1 MLFFASVPTYVHTL
15 NLIAIVLVIFFQN
28 KEPTTRF
35 AWIVLLIFLPLA
47 GFFLYMLF
55 GHNYSRRERLRYS
68 DKLLE
73 ELNSYF
79 REQVER
85 TERMDFANKR
95 FVQLARM
102 NMVNDQARLSQNNK
116 VEIFTRG
123 EDKFTRL
130 MQDIREAR
138 EYIHLL
144 YFIFRTDELGRAIIE
159 LLTEKARQGV
169 EVKVVFD
176 DLGSVRTS
184 RSAWRELRRAGGKVH
199 HYSPLLNIFATN
211 YRNHTKLAV
220 MDGRIGYIGG
230 MNIGQEYIR
239 GRKKLTPWRDTHL
252 RVEGTAAG
260 SMNTIFL
267 LDYAYAS
274 GKADHVDDLN
284 RFFKPAESFD
294 GNTSMQILTSSPR
307 PGKYHIHNAYAKM
320 IAAAERHLFIHTP
333 YLIPDRTIME
343 TLVNAA
349 ASGVDVRIMLP
360 GIPDKAFVYYASLYY
375 ARKLFKQGVKI
386 YFYNGFLHSKMVL
399 VDGQVLSIGS
409 ANMDIRSL
417 YLSYEANVCIY
428 DRKLAEEQREQFE
441 KDIQNCRLVREDY
454 FNSLPLPVRML
465 MPVSQLFS
473 PLL

>member
-1 MLFFASVPTYVHTL
+1 MLFFTSVPTYVHTL
-15 NLIAIVLVIFFQN
+15 NFVAIVLVIFFQN

-68 DKLLE
+68 DELLD
-73 ELNSYF
+73 ELNAYF
-79 REQVER
+79 REQVES
-85 TERMDFANKR
+85 TERMDFADKR

-116 VEIFTRG
+116 VEIFVHG
-123 EDKFTRL
+123 EEKFTRL

-138 EYIHLL
+138 EYVHLL
-144 YFIFRTDELGRAIIE
+144 YFIFRTDELGRAIID
-159 LLTEKARQGV
+159 LLTEKAAQGV

-176 DLGSVRTS
+176 DLGSVGVS
-184 RSAWRELRRAGGKVH
+184 RKAFRKLRRAGGKVF
-199 HYSPLLNIFATN
+199 HYSPLLNIFTTN
-211 YRNHTKLAV
+211 YRNHSKIAV
-220 MDGRIGYIGG
+220 IDGRIGYIGG

-239 GRKKLTPWRDTHL
+239 GRKRLTPWRDTHL
-252 RVEGTAAG
+252 RVEGTSAG
-260 SMNTIFL
+260 SMETTFL

-274 GKADHVDDLN
+274 GQVDHVDHLS
-284 RFFKPAESFD
+284 RFFKPAELFN
-294 GNTSMQILTSSPR
+294 GNTAMQLLTSVPR

-320 IAAAERHLFIHTP
+320 IASAERYLFIHTP
-333 YLIPDRTIME
+333 YLIPDRTLLD

-375 ARKLFKQGVKI
+375 ARKLFEQGVKI
-386 YFYNGFLHSKMVL
+386 YLYNGFLHSKMVL

-428 DRKLAEEQREQFE
+428 DRKLAEEQREQYE
-441 KDIQNCRLVREDY
+441 KDIQNCRLVREGY
-454 FNSLPLPVRML
+454 FTSLPLPVRML